1 MKIEKGF
8 APLEKAADFNQWP
21 LPVKTD
27 GSLKPPLVQIVR
39 GRNSLMTGFTL
50 MEVVVATLVMVVV
63 IVGLSQGVSL
73 YSRSVDS
80 VRQQDVALYAA
91 QEKLEEIATDIEN
104 VLSYNGHFNITDSAG
119 TNLITLPSGD
129 APGSVVVAQNPD
141 VADLFSV
148 NVTIA
153 WNSFGRQQSLTLNT
167 AFIQK

>member
-1 MKIEKGF
+1 MKIEK
-8 APLEKAADFNQWP
+8 
-21 LPVKTD
+21 
-27 GSLKPPLVQIVR
+27 
-39 GRNSLMTGFTL
+39 GFTL

-73 YSRSVDS
+73 YPRSVDS

-91 QEKLEEIATDIEN
+91 QEKLEEIATNIEN
-104 VLSYNGHFNITDSAG
+104 VLSYNGQAFNITDSAG

-129 APGSVVVAQNPD
+129 APGSVVVAKNSD
-141 VADLFSV
+141 AADLYSV

-167 AFIQK
+167 AFMQK